1 MTTAYI
7 KGTPSSAIVK
17 TIQHVKA
24 CAAHISHPLL
34 MSMILLSYE
43 LSPENEIRQRSA
55 RDWLRRLEHAI
66 SGRDEI
72 REDESYVSEGVLD
85 MDGISRDMYECN
97 GQVLWKKPG
106 AYIETVKEVEKAM
119 ERFRKGAEDAG
130 RYEGELEKSHRNM
143 LSRSEFYMAKLKGLE
158 NYSWTTLER
167 LRIQREA
174 VGLHP
179 QATRSLHGPVVAE
192 KGGVLTWVAVQHC
205 GHQGVEAQSS
215 NRKGAEVPRPRHEA
229 RRHRHEDPHAPWR
242 HLPAGDLPRLCV

>member
-1 MTTAYI
+1 MFSHSLKTSMTTAYA

-24 CAAHISHPLL
+24 CAAQVSHPLL
-34 MSMILLSYE
+34 MPVILLSYE

-72 REDESYVSEGVLD
+72 REDESYISEGVLD

-106 AYIETVKEVEKAM
+106 AYMENVREVERAMGRFREGMEGVGGYAGEVEK
-119 ERFRKGAEDAG
+119 
-130 RYEGELEKSHRNM
+130 LHRSM
-143 LSRSEFYMAKLKGLE
+143 LARLEFYMAKLKGLE

-174 VGLHP
+174 V
-179 QATRSLHGPVVAE
+179 SLGPPIPA
-192 KGGVLTWVAVQHC
+192 
-205 GHQGVEAQSS
+205 S
-215 NRKGAEVPRPRHEA
+215 PRGNESLEGS
-229 RRHRHEDPHAPWR
+229 RR
-242 HLPAGDLPRLCV
+242 